1 MKLESFSNQFFK
13 FVLVGFISTV
23 INYSF
28 FYVLYKF
35 LFINY
40 LLSSGTGYILRL
52 LAGFV
57 INKKWTFEA
66 KDKAR
71 IYIIGYIIVY
81 TLSLVAGILFL
92 KFLVEQLNL
101 LAEIANIFVLI
112 LTTLTNFFGIKF
124 LVFKK

>member
-1 MKLESFSNQFFK
+1 MGS
-13 FVLVGFISTV
+13 ISTV
-23 INYSF
+23 INYSS

-40 LLSSGTGYILRL
+40 LFSSATGYILGL
-52 LAGFV
+52 LVGFI
-57 INKKWTFEA
+57 INKEWTFEA